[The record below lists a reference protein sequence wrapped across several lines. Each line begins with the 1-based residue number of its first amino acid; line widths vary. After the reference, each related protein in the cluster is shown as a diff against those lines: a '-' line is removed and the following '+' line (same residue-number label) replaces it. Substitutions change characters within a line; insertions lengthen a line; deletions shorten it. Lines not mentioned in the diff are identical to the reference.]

1 MTSEP
6 FAEPTILTPGPSGS
20 LTAGKGGLSDTAQT
34 AIGRLG
40 EHHDHGSLEQC
51 LAAILS
57 LNGMPEE
64 SIQGTVQEI
73 MLFVLHWHHLEQAS
87 SILGMLKQLTEPKKL
102 ENTSTLESQNEEV
115 G

>member
-6 FAEPTILTPGPSGS
+6 SVEPKTSMPGPSDF
-20 LTAGKGGLSDTAQT
+20 LTAGNESLTDIAQT
-34 AIGRLG
+34 DIGGLG
-40 EHHDHGSLEQC
+40 EHSDPGSLEQC

-87 SILGMLKQLTEPKKL
+87 SILGMLKQPIAPKKPK
-102 ENTSTLESQNEEV
+102 NTLISESQNEEV